1 MMRRSLWGLGGW
13 LLVILAGCGGSGGA
27 RVPVNGEVRL
37 DGKPL
42 PGVRVTFIPEKGTEG
57 VSGFGDTGSDG
68 RFVIADTKQGK
79 PGLAPGKYKVI
90 VNKGVLKNMSGEE
103 PVGAIIES
111 DLKDEFPPY
120 YSSPAETI
128 LSYTVLDDGKP
139 IIIELESKKK
149 R

>member
-1 MMRRSLWGLGGW
+1 MQRYFGYTVLTS
-13 LLVILAGCGGSGGA
+13 LVIGAVGCGGSSA

-68 RFVIADTKQGK
+68 RFVIIDTKQGK
-79 PGLAPGKYKVI
+79 PGLTPGKYKVV
-90 VNKGVLKNMSGEE
+90 VNKGVLKNTTGEE
-103 PVGAIIES
+103 PVGAVIES

-120 YSSPAETI
+120 YSSLAETI
-128 LSYTVLDDGKP
+128 LSYTVLGDGKP

>member
-1 MMRRSLWGLGGW
+1 MCVGLLGLW
-13 LLVILAGCGGSGGA
+13 GCGGSGG

-42 PGVRVTFIPEKGTEG
+42 PNVRVTFIPEKGTEG
-57 VSGFGDTGSDG
+57 TSGFGDTGSDG
-68 RFVIADTKQGK
+68 RFIIADTKEGK
-79 PGLAPGKYKVI
+79 PGLVPGKYKVV
-90 VNKGVLKNMSGEE
+90 VNKGVLKNPIDGE
-103 PVGAIIES
+103 PVGAVIES

-120 YSSPAETI
+120 YSSLAETI
-128 LSYTVLDDGKP
+128 LSYTVLGDGKP